1 MAKDISY
8 RQGQER
14 FRYRAAAIIIEEEAL
29 CVISS
34 PSEDYF
40 YSVGGAVRFGE
51 TSKKAVQREVFEETG
66 QKYEIEK
73 LAFVHENLF
82 SNSTGILKG
91 LDCHEICFYYLMK
104 PHGKQFDYQHK
115 QEQVY

>member
-8 RQGQER
+8 KQGQER

-40 YSVGGAVRFGE
+40 
-51 TSKKAVQREVFEETG
+51 
-66 QKYEIEK
+66 
-73 LAFVHENLF
+73 
-82 SNSTGILKG
+82 
-91 LDCHEICFYYLMK
+91 
-104 PHGKQFDYQHK
+104 
-115 QEQVY
+115 